1 MPNRSG
7 LARCLAACLA
17 GVAAWLMIAAPAAA
31 HEVRPAY
38 LEVIETAPGTYDVTW
53 KQPVLDGR
61 RLKIDPVFPEACARE
76 GEYVASPGGT
86 LVQRWTTHC
95 NLNVGEIRID
105 GLERTL
111 TDAFVRIDRLEGDD
125 LGAVLRPS
133 SPVLDLTV
141 PTGAPVAAYFRIGVE
156 HIIFGWDHLLFVLG
170 MVLLVRPRQLLLTL
184 TAFTVAHSIT
194 LAAATL
200 GGIPLP
206 GPPVEITIAMSIALL
221 GAEAM
226 HRIKGWDTL
235 SQHIPWA
242 IAFGFGLIHG
252 FGFAGALSEIGL
264 PKGAEAL
271 ALLLFNVG
279 VEAGQVLFV
288 SVVLAA
294 AFIVHKLAAG
304 RMVPVRVGLAYFIGF
319 MGSYWAIERI
329 AGAFFGV

>member
-1 MPNRSG
+1 MPNRSAMVRW
-7 LARCLAACLA
+7 LAACAACLA
-17 GVAAWLMIAAPAAA
+17 GCLIPAAPAAA

-38 LEVIETAPGTYDVTW
+38 LEVIEVTPGTYDVTW

-61 RLKIDPVFPEACARE
+61 RLKIDPVFPEPCARE
-76 GEYVASPGGT
+76 GEYAASVGGT
-86 LVQRWTTHC
+86 LVQRWTTSC
-95 NLNVGEIRID
+95 DLSQGEIRID

-111 TDAFVRIDRLEGDD
+111 TDAFVRVDRLEGDD
-125 LGAVLRPS
+125 IGAVLRPS

-141 PTGAPVAAYFRIGVE
+141 PSGAPAGTYFRIGVE
-156 HIIFGWDHLLFVLG
+156 HILFGWDHLLFVLG

-200 GGIPLP
+200 GGITLP

-221 GAEAM
+221 GAEAI
-226 HRIKGWDTL
+226 HRIKGWNTL
-235 SQHIPWA
+235 SQRIPWA

-252 FGFAGALSEIGL
+252 FGFAGALAEIGL

-271 ALLLFNVG
+271 ALLLFNLG
-279 VEAGQVLFV
+279 VEAGQVMFV
-288 SVVLAA
+288 SVVLSLAWG
-294 AFIVHKLAAG
+294 FHKLASG
-304 RMVPVRVGLAYFIGF
+304 RMVLARTVLAYFIGV

-329 AGAFFGV
+329 AAAFFGV

>member
-1 MPNRSG
+1 MPNRAAILRWLAVCFTG
-7 LARCLAACLA
+7 LS
-17 GVAAWLMIAAPAAA
+17 VWLMAAAPAAA

-38 LEVIETAPGTYDVTW
+38 LEVVETAPGTYDVTW

-95 NLNVGEIRID
+95 DLNQGEIRID

-111 TDAFVRIDRLEGDD
+111 TDALVRIDRLEGDD
-125 LGAVLRPS
+125 IGAVLRPAT
-133 SPVLDLTV
+133 PALDLTM
-141 PTGAPVAAYFRIGVE
+141 PTGAPVATYFRIGVE

-200 GGIPLP
+200 GGITLP

-226 HRIKGWDTL
+226 HRIKGWNTL
-235 SQHIPWA
+235 SQRIPWA

-252 FGFAGALSEIGL
+252 FGFAGALAEIGL
-264 PKGAEAL
+264 PKGAEAM

-279 VEAGQVLFV
+279 VEAGQILFV
-288 SVVLAA
+288 SVLLAG
-294 AFIVHKLAAG
+294 AFIVHKLAAK
-304 RMVPVRVGLAYFIGF
+304 RMVALRAVLAYFIGF

-329 AGAFFGV
+329 AGAFFGI